1 MSTIIL
7 LGTFDTKGEELR
19 YVRDKLRKHRD
30 IDVITIDVG
39 RSAPAPSNDNA
50 RDTITI
56 PSSLVFQYGLQ
67 SDNIIVSQLSREE
80 LNKHMARG
88 ATNYVKSLFDS
99 DNQFRCSPIPDPVH
113 GIISLGGSFGT
124 SLASAVMRDA
134 CPLGFPK
141 LIVSTMA
148 SGETGTIVGET
159 DITLMYSIVDVV
171 GLNSILRNVLSNAA
185 GAIVGMASAYEELLR
200 AKQTSVSG
208 MQPLSLHDTGSHAT
222 TLPRHIDH
230 TRKKLVRL
238 GITMFGV
245 TTPCV
250 EHIRAHLNHISST
263 SSCPYTFEYFIF
275 HATGHGGLAMETFIA
290 SNRLDA
296 LIDLTTTEIADHIV
310 GGVMSAGPHRLEAAA
325 SRGIPTILSVGAV
338 DVVNFGERGTVPER
352 FKHRRLYEHNPSV
365 TLMRTNTEECEEIG
379 KFIVDKLQKYRG
391 TGPCRDGRSKTNVV
405 EVWLPNGGVS
415 ILSCPGEP
423 FHEQKADEALF
434 SVIRDGLRDTG
445 IQVVDCEQ
453 AINDKEFAIGVAD
466 ALLKVL
472 DVYSSDDGTC

>member
-30 IDVITIDVG
+30 IGVITIDVG

-99 DNQFRCSPIPDPVH
+99 DNQSRCSSIPDPVH

-200 AKQTSVSG
+200 AKQTS
-208 MQPLSLHDTGSHAT
+208 
-222 TLPRHIDH
+222 
-230 TRKKLVRL
+230 KLVRL

-245 TTPCV
+245 TTPCI

-338 DVVNFGERGTVPER
+338 DVVNFGQRGTVPER

-391 TGPCRDGRSKTNVV
+391 TGPGRDGRSKTNVV

-423 FHEQKADEALF
+423 FHDQKADEALF
-434 SVIRDGLRDTG
+434 SVIRVGLRDTG
-445 IQVVDCEQ
+445 IRVVDCEQ
-453 AINDKEFAIGVAD
+453 AINDKGFAISVAE